1 MCLYAPICVCMC
13 YNICVTQTSWRQKMR
28 SVRTNQIISAL
39 LLIGIVLEVW
49 VIYIIGGVI
58 WNMVC

>member
-1 MCLYAPICVCMC
+1 
-13 YNICVTQTSWRQKMR
+13 MR